1 MSTDTPPKALRVLAQ
16 WPNRLECLRTYSPG
30 YVAEMTGVSMS
41 TVYSYRSGQR
51 PVPLDVLGQLVST
64 VEPRVDIVEAFGF
77 VLMVE
82 PA

>member
-1 MSTDTPPKALRVLAQ
+1 MYDGPPPKTLRVLAA
-16 WPNRLECLRTYSPG
+16 WPDRVTCLRCYSPAF
-30 YVAEMTGVSMS
+30 VAERTGVPMN
-41 TVYSYRSGQR
+41 TVYAYRSGAR
-51 PVPLDVLGQLVST
+51 TVPLDVLGQLVST